1 MIPAT
6 HVRLG
11 IQITNQWD
19 EEQRSMASVEAFLD
33 GSTLPDRYLPLR
45 LMTHGFPQSGPY
57 IFGLLASLIHKRL
70 SPKTFGRR
78 LGIVAHFLADYACAY
93 HSKPS
98 LKNRIF
104 GHRAYERNLDS
115 FPLHLTEESPVTIR
129 SLASLWNDLE
139 TYVARRHN
147 DKVENNPQQ
156 DVNDA
161 AGMIQRVSNLV
172 FAAALAN
179 QRVQSPLRVA
189 FFSDTYFPHVNGVSN
204 TPSTRFVVS
213 FKNQHRPSVDRSF
226 VCETRARTRTRR
238 HAVSNQKRRF
248 PLLQRRDDGFS
259 KPPSNRCRD
268 ELVTTKRHPRDD
280 RVQSRIVRRSL
291 CEKTSDSAHYQLQ
304 HPLPYGRRPLR
315 HRHDRRAAQT
325 LLGLVPPSSRLDFVS
340 LPRYQTLSALARHRS
355 GVRVRAR
362 RRYDAVRPEHR
373 SLALRKEWAAET
385 KTVFLYVGRVS
396 GEKDLPVLI
405 EAYERFSKEDQN
417 ETKLV
422 IVGDGPERMTL
433 ESAHPEILYAGTL
446 SGTALSAAYASA
458 DIFVFPSPSETLGNV
473 VLEAM
478 ASALPVVCVGSGGVL
493 DVVKDHANG
502 FLVPPQDVAAFH
514 DAMHLLFRN
523 NLLRS
528 RLGQAG
534 RKDAL
539 RKSWDDVFDRLID
552 RYLTLQ
558 YEKDV
563 SAEPLE
569 QSCPLVPDRIGSF
582 KSV

>member
-6 HVRLG
+6 HLRLG

-19 EEQRSMASVEAFLD
+19 EEQRSMASVAAFLD

-57 IFGLLASLIHKRL
+57 IFSLLASLIHKRL
-70 SPKTFGRR
+70 DPRTFGRR
-78 LGIVAHFLADYACAY
+78 LGIVTHFLADYACAY

-115 FPLHLTEESPVTIR
+115 FPLQLTDVSPVPIR

-156 DVNDA
+156 DINDA
-161 AGMIQRVSNLV
+161 LGMIQSVSNLV

-189 FFSDTYFPHVNGVSN
+189 FFSDTFYPHVNGVSN
-204 TPSTRFVVS
+204 TLRRASLYLAKTNIDHLLVVPSYAKPAIEHEQGVTL
-213 FKNQHRPSVDRSF
+213 
-226 VCETRARTRTRR
+226 CRTRSVVFPFYKGAMMAFPSRR
-238 HAVSNQKRRF
+238 QITAVMNLLRPNLIHTMTEFNLGSCGARYAKKHRIPLITNYSTHYHMGVAHYGIGMIGEPLKRYLDWF
-248 PLLQRRDDGFS
+248 HHQADLTS
-259 KPPSNRCRD
+259 CPSQD
-268 ELVTTKRHPRDD
+268 TKRYLR
-280 RVQSRIVRRSL
+280 SRGIDPVFVF
-291 CEKTSDSAHYQLQ
+291 
-304 HPLPYGRRPLR
+304 GR
-315 HRHDRRAAQT
+315 
-325 LLGLVPPSSRLDFVS
+325 
-340 LPRYQTLSALARHRS
+340 
-355 GVRVRAR
+355 GV
-362 RRYDAVRPEHR
+362 DANLFAPEHR
-373 SLALRKEWAAET
+373 SLALRKEWDAET

-405 EAYERFSKEDQN
+405 EAYERFSKEDRN

-433 ESAHPEILYAGTL
+433 EPAHPEILFTGTL
-446 SGTALSAAYASA
+446 SGKDLSKAYASA

-493 DVVKDHANG
+493 DVVRDHANG

-523 NLLRS
+523 RVLRS

-558 YEKDV
+558 YEKEV
-563 SAEPLE
+563 FAEPLE